1 MSFIL
6 RMAWRDSRSSRRRL
20 VLFSLSIVLGIAA
33 LVAIGSLGDNL
44 QRAIDRQAK
53 ALLGADLVV
62 FSRSAFPAEAET
74 FLAGLGGE
82 QARELNFTSML
93 ALPAPEAGN
102 VAATRLVQVRAMDGE
117 FPFYGDFETVP
128 ADARARFRAGE
139 GVIVEETVM
148 VQFELSPGDRVR
160 LGQAEFEVLGA
171 LRKIAGES
179 PAFGMLAPRVM
190 VPYERIGETELV
202 QPGSLVRYRRYFAFA
217 EGTDVEALVRDLRG
231 RFRELRL
238 GFDTVEERKRE
249 LGRTM
254 GNINSFLRLVGFVA
268 LLLGGIGVASAI
280 HVYVR
285 GKLPTVA
292 VLRCLG
298 ARARTAFA
306 IYLVQGLAL
315 GLLGATVGAA
325 LGVAVQMALPALI
338 AGMLP
343 FEVEFGVSW
352 PAVAKG
358 MAAGVVIGL
367 LFTLPPLLAV
377 RRVSPLQAI
386 RADYEEKRPKRD
398 PLALATWAAIAGG
411 VVLLALA
418 QSTRWQIGLGFAAGI
433 GVAFAALAG
442 VAKTLA
448 WAARRWM
455 PRRLPYVW
463 RQGLANLHR
472 PNNRTVLLLL
482 ALGLGTFLVVTLA
495 LTRGTLL
502 AQFEGA
508 GAGDRP
514 NLALFDIQDDQR
526 EDIEALLAEIGTPVA
541 QQAPIVTM
549 RLAALNGRRVEEIL
563 REGGSGIPAW
573 TLRRE
578 YRATYRGELVP
589 TERLTGGTWVSRVE
603 PGVEPVPI
611 SLEEGIARD
620 LQLRLGDE
628 MEFDVQGVPV
638 RAVVASLRNVDWQR
652 MQPNFFVVFPE
663 GVLEPAPKF
672 HMMVTRAATP
682 QLSAEIQRR
691 VVQRHPN
698 VSALDLALLIETVD
712 SIVSRVAQVVRVMAL
727 FTVATG
733 VIVLAGAV
741 LTGRFQRIRETVLLR
756 TLGASRRQVQRIM
769 IVEYTVLGL
778 LAAATGIV
786 LATAANAALAFFV
799 FETTPAGPG
808 WETLVTAVAVV
819 AVTLVTGLLSNRGVC
834 DHPPLQVLRQEA

>member
-1 MSFIL
+1 MHFIL
-6 RMAWRDSRSSRRRL
+6 RMAWRDSRASRRRL
-20 VLFSLSIVLGIAA
+20 ALFSLSIVLGIAA

-62 FSRSAFPAEAET
+62 YSRSALPAETEA
-74 FLAGLGGE
+74 FLEGLGGE

-93 ALPAPEAGN
+93 ALPAREAEG
-102 VAATRLVQVRAMDGE
+102 VAATRLVQVRGMAGE

-128 ADARARFRAGE
+128 AEARARFRAGE
-139 GVIVEETVM
+139 GVIVEESVL
-148 VQFELSPGDRVR
+148 VQFELEPGDRVR

-179 PAFGMLAPRVM
+179 PAFGMLAPRVL
-190 VPYERIGETELV
+190 VPLARIGETELV
-202 QPGSLVRYRRYFAFA
+202 QPGSLVRYRHYFAFA
-217 EGTDVEALVRDLRG
+217 EGADVEALVRGLRD
-231 RFRELRL
+231 RLREQRL
-238 GFDTVEERKRE
+238 GFDTVEQRKRD
-249 LGRTM
+249 LGRTL

-285 GKLPTVA
+285 GKLATVA

-298 ARARTAFA
+298 ARAWTAFA
-306 IYLVQGLAL
+306 VYLVQGLAL
-315 GLLGATVGAA
+315 GVLGAVVGAA
-325 LGVAVQMALPALI
+325 LGVAVQRALPALV

-386 RADYEEKRPKRD
+386 RADFEGQRPKRD
-398 PLALATWAAIAGG
+398 PLAVATWAAIVGA

-418 QSTRWQIGLGFAAGI
+418 QSTRWQMGLGFAAGI

-442 VAKTLA
+442 VAKSLT

-455 PRRLPYVW
+455 PRRLPFVW

-508 GAGDRP
+508 GSGDRP

-541 QQAPIVTM
+541 QQAPVVTM
-549 RLAALNGRRVEEIL
+549 RLAALKGKRVEEWL
-563 REGGSGIPAW
+563 REPGTGIPAW

-578 YRATYRGELVP
+578 YRATYRGGLVA
-589 TERLTGGTWVSRVE
+589 TERLVAGQWTPRVE

-620 LQLRLGDE
+620 LQLGLGDE
-628 MEFDVQGVPV
+628 LEFDVQGVPV
-638 RAVVASLRNVDWQR
+638 RTVVGSLRSVDWQR
-652 MQPNFFVVFPE
+652 LQPNFFVVFPE

-712 SIVSRVAQVVRVMAL
+712 SIVSRVAYVVRIMAL
-727 FTVATG
+727 FTVVTG

-756 TLGASRRQVQRIM
+756 TLGASRQQVQRIM

-778 LAAATGIV
+778 LAATTGIV
-786 LATAANAALAFFV
+786 LAAAANWALAFFV
-799 FETTPAGPG
+799 FETTPAAPG
-808 WETLVTAVAVV
+808 WETLATAATVV

-834 DHPPLQVLRQEA
+834 EHPPLQVLRQET